1 MSRIEILVR
10 SRLIKDTLSS
20 VLIDGGFSLCQEE
33 DDDYN
38 DTIVVIEID
47 DCRNPETIS
56 TYQSRGAMIVAL
68 TSEADCREMGP
79 EEIGPLSGV
88 LTYDLS
94 ADAFVQSLRLI
105 CAGERVFPHNLALGR
120 KNPAPPRVADIR
132 LSPREKEV
140 LSRLVEGHSNKMI
153 ARHLGMTEATA
164 KVHLKSLLRK
174 IGVENRTQAAI
185 WALSNLS
192 DLNTA

>member
-1 MSRIEILVR
+1 
-10 SRLIKDTLSS
+10 
-20 VLIDGGFSLCQEE
+20 VLIDGGFSLGQQES
-33 DDDYN
+33 DNYN
-38 DTIVVIEID
+38 DTIVVID
-47 DCRNPETIS
+47 ANDCNNPEIIG
-56 TYQSRGAMIVAL
+56 TYQSRGVMIVAL

-79 EEIGPLSGV
+79 EEIEPLSGV

-94 ADAFVQSLRLI
+94 ADAFMRSLRLI
-105 CAGERVFPHNLALGR
+105 SAGERVFPHNLALGR
-120 KNPAPPRVADIR
+120 KNPAPPRGGEHRAGIR

-185 WALSNLS
+185 WALSNLP
-192 DLNTA
+192 DLNPA